1 MLVANS
7 SLKILKP
14 RILGSDN
21 VIRCFGSDVGNIIR
35 LETNLRVLKS
45 SDK

>member
-1 MLVANS
+1 MLIANS

-14 RILGSDN
+14 CNIGSNN

-35 LETNLRVLKS
+35 VQSNIKILKS
-45 SDK
+45 TDK